1 MISSKSTPP
10 KKIALLG
17 PESSGKTTLA
27 QTLAAELDTFLV
39 PEYFRF
45 YWEAKRHTQKSAAWS
60 EDEFLHMATEQ
71 NRFEDAYAAR
81 TNSFLLCDTSVWQ
94 VAAWQA
100 YYLGEASKDVL
111 RLAQSRAYDLICLCR
126 PDTPFVQDGVRDG
139 AHSREQVYQLL
150 QTLLKNAGLSA
161 LDVSGD
167 IESRKAMVIKAIQSL

>member
-27 QTLAAELDTFLV
+27 QILAAELDTFLV

-45 YWEAKRHTQKSAAWS
+45 YWEAKRHTQKSTAWR
-60 EDEFLHMATEQ
+60 EEEFLHMATEQ

-81 TNSFLLCDTSVWQ
+81 ANSFLLCDTSVWQ

-100 YYLGEASKDVL
+100 YYLGEASQDIL
-111 RLAQSRAYDLICLCR
+111 RLARSRAYDLICLCR
-126 PDTPFVQDGVRDG
+126 SDTPFVQDGVRDG

-167 IESRKAMVIKAIQSL
+167 IESRKALVIKAIQSL